1 MDKIRMNPIV
11 EIDGDEM
18 TRVIWK
24 MIKEEL
30 LEPYVALNTEYYDLG
45 IQKRDETDDQ
55 ITVDAAEA
63 IKKYHVGVKCATIT
77 PNAQRVEEFGLK
89 KMWPSPNGTIRAA
102 LDGTVFRAAI
112 LTSRIKPYIRTWK
125 KPITVAR
132 HAYADVYKATEYR
145 VPGPG
150 KAELLFTPADGG
162 PEVRQT
168 IYDYECPGVL
178 QGTYNKDSSICSFAR
193 ACCEYALSVG
203 QDLWFSTKDTISK
216 QYDQTFKLLFQKI
229 YEEEYKEKF
238 KKAGITYFYTLI
250 DDAVARVVRSEGG
263 FVWALKN
270 YDGDVMSDMIST
282 AFGSLAMMTSCL
294 VSPDGNFEYEAAHG
308 TVTRHYHR
316 YLQGESTSTNPIA
329 TIFAW
334 TGALNKRGELDGNA
348 ALCTFAKKLEA
359 AALATIESGVM
370 TKDLAEISE
379 GDDVRCVDTAEFLRA
394 IRAQYEA
401 L

>member
-1 MDKIRMNPIV
+1 MEKIRMNPIA
-11 EIDGDEM
+11 ELDGDEM
-18 TRVIWK
+18 TRVLWA

-30 LEPYVALNTEYYDLG
+30 LEPFVALNTEYYDLG

-55 ITVDAAEA
+55 ITVAAAEA
-63 IKKYHVGVKCATIT
+63 VKRLHVGVKCATIT

-102 LDGTVFRAAI
+102 LDGTVFRAPI
-112 LTSRIKPYIRTWK
+112 LTSRVKPYIRTWK

-132 HAYADVYKATEYR
+132 HAYADIYKATEYR

-150 KAELLFTPADGG
+150 RAELLFTPADGG
-162 PEVRQT
+162 AEVRRT
-168 IYDYECPGVL
+168 IYEYECPGVL
-178 QGTYNKDSSICSFAR
+178 QGVYNKDSSIGSFAR
-193 ACCEYALSVG
+193 ACFAYALSVG

-229 YEEEYKEKF
+229 YEEEYREKF
-238 KKAGITYFYTLI
+238 QQAGIEYFYTLI
-250 DDAVARVVRSEGG
+250 DDAVARAVRSEGG

-270 YDGDVMSDMIST
+270 YDGDVMSDMVST

-329 TIFAW
+329 TLFAW
-334 TGALNKRGELDGNA
+334 TGALCKRGELDGNA
-348 ALCTFAKKLEA
+348 ALSAFAKKLEA
-359 AALATIESGVM
+359 AALAAIEGGTV
-370 TKDLAEISE
+370 TKDLAEICE
-379 GDDVRCVDTAEFLRA
+379 GEVLCVDTAAFLRA
-394 IRAQYEA
+394 IRARYEA
-401 L
+401 M